1 MIQKNIGEM
10 IAILIKSKDITQ
22 TDLAEKI
29 GVPHSQINP
38 FLRGHKDVYA
48 SSLVAVLKE
57 VGIDVE
63 AQLKEKLKIENQID
77 PTSFKTKRDSFLYL
91 FENLKEQSQETVI
104 SQMLWQLG
112 AQESSSVCPE
122 LVNNVRKEFAYI

>member
-63 AQLKEKLKIENQID
+63 AQLKEKLKIENQLDTIQLNEPKD
-77 PTSFKTKRDSFLYL
+77 AVDFL
-91 FENLKEQSQETVI
+91 F
-104 SQMLWQLG
+104 SQMDQLNRETTICQMLTSVKLQDG
-112 AQESSSVCPE
+112 ASIDSSIENRIKQQVV
-122 LVNNVRKEFAYI
+122 LI